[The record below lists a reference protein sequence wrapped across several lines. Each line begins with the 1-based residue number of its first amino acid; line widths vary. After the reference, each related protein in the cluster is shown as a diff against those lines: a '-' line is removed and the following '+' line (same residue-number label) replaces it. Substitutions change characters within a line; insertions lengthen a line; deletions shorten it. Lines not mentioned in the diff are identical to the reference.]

1 MRAEAH
7 ARRHPIVVPHPE
19 TAKMN
24 SVGVVPVGKR
34 KRVVGLEPSVVG
46 MSALRRWVKQCFQC
60 CNFNLSGKKPGTRPG
75 KIKKLKAQLFALKK
89 RTIALRIQINKES
102 CESQKTSQTD

>member
-75 KIKKLKAQLFALKK
+75 KIKKQKAQLFALKK
-89 RTIALRIQINKES
+89 RTNALRIQINKDS
-102 CESQKTSQTD
+102 CESQKISQTD

>member
-24 SVGVVPVGKR
+24 SVWIVPIGKR

-46 MSALRRWVKQCFQC
+46 MSALRRWVEKCFQC
-60 CNFNLSGKKPGTRPG
+60 FNFNQKTKKPDVWPG
-75 KIKKLKAQLFALKK
+75 CKKISDVS
-89 RTIALRIQINKES
+89 LRV
-102 CESQKTSQTD
+102 